1 MVESCFLCRRT
12 QSDLD
17 HLNEEIRARVYL
29 SYFSNAR
36 SQIDEQ
42 HRRHTF
48 LQRLKDEESGDAHFR
63 INAKQVF
70 GDPKAYEKLMPW
82 IDTLVDIAR
91 TTPLPPDE
99 TRTLAQLVDDLL
111 HEEHRMAID
120 MEHALNELRS
130 GFATGSRSP
139 LTLEVVTLLF
149 PVNWQIDGLPFN
161 WKPSQA
167 SDREPMRRESGE
179 SLASVEVPVPL
190 CSVCRKLTGRVPTA
204 EPK

>member
-29 SYFSNAR
+29 SYFSSAR
-36 SQIDEQ
+36 GQIDEQ
-42 HRRHTF
+42 QRQHTF

-82 IDTLVDIAR
+82 IDTLIDIAR
-91 TTPLPPDE
+91 TTPLPPDDG
-99 TRTLAQLVDDLL
+99 RTIAQLVEDLL
-111 HEEHRMAID
+111 REQHRAATQ
-120 MEHALNELRS
+120 MEQALGQLRS

-139 LTLEVVTLLF
+139 LTLEVVRLTF
-149 PVNWQIDGLPFN
+149 PVDWNVDGLPFT
-161 WKPSQA
+161 WKSSPA
-167 SDREPMRRESGE
+167 SDREPLHHDPGE
-179 SLASVEVPVPL
+179 GRTSVEVPVSL
-190 CSVCRKLTGRVPTA
+190 CSVCRKLTGRV
-204 EPK
+204 EPADPK